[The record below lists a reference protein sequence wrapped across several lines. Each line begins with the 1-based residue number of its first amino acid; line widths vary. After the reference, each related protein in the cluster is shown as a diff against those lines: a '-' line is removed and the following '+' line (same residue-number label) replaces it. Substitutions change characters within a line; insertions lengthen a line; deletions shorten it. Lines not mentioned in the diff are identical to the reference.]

1 MWNAAG
7 GLLLE
12 NLAPGKA
19 LTGGCTGQAV
29 AAADHRVYEGF
40 CGDAPRKALMH
51 GLAFIGNAL
60 ACRVA
65 AESMEL
71 FEEGHYLFGIYL
83 SGIRRTESLALIA
96 PSSASFP
103 TISNPLPRHNRSDAL
118 FSGCQDAYIYSASP

>member
-1 MWNAAG
+1 M
-7 GLLLE
+7 
-12 NLAPGKA
+12 
-19 LTGGCTGQAV
+19 

-60 ACRVA
+60 ACSVA
-65 AESMEL
+65 VESMEL
-71 FEEGHYLFGIYL
+71 FEKGHYLSGIYL
-83 SGIRRTESLALIA
+83 SGIRRMESLALIA

>member
-1 MWNAAG
+1 M
-7 GLLLE
+7 E

-19 LTGGCTGQAV
+19 LTGGCTGQAA

-40 CGDAPRKALMH
+40 CGDDPRKALMH